1 MSEAALLEVL
11 RAGDAWA
18 VAVSGGVD
26 SMTLAYLAHRAR
38 PDATAVY
45 HARSPAVPREAT
57 ERVRRL
63 AGEAGWALEVIDAG
77 ELLDPRYAANPHDR
91 CFWCKTN
98 LYAAIAL
105 RTDRTIASGAN
116 TDDLGDYRPG
126 LRAAADHRV
135 RHPWIEAGIDKAGIR
150 RIAADHGLYDL
161 AELPAS
167 PCLSSR
173 IETGIP
179 VTVGALAAIDVLERE
194 IRQALAPETLR
205 CRLRPF
211 GIEIELDEAA
221 LERADRLAIEA
232 RALEVMRDHG
242 QEGELRFGR
251 YRRGSAFL
259 VPRSRHTLSA

>member
-1 MSEAALLEVL
+1 MSEAALMNVL
-11 RAGDAWA
+11 GSSDAWA

-38 PDATAVY
+38 PNATTVY

-63 AGEAGWALEVIDAG
+63 AEEAGWALEVIDAG
-77 ELLDPRYAANPHDR
+77 ELADPRYAANPHDR

-98 LYAAIAL
+98 LYAAIAGHS
-105 RTDRTIASGAN
+105 DRPIASGAN

-135 RHPWIEAGIDKAGIR
+135 RHPWIEAGIGKARIR
-150 RIAADHGLYDL
+150 RIAAANGLHDL

-194 IRQALAPETLR
+194 IRKALAPETLR

-221 LERADRLAIEA
+221 LDRADRAAIQTLA
-232 RALEVMRDHG
+232 RQVMRAHG

-259 VPRSRHTLSA
+259 LPRPGGPLSA